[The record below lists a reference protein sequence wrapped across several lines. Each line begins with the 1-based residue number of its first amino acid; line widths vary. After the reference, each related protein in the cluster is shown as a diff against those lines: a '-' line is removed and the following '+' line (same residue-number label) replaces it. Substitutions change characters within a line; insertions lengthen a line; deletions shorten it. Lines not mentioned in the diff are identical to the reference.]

1 VLEKKPEMPR
11 FVAWKILR
19 SGSDRALRNVDSFAD
34 ARELSDLDRGLV
46 RKLVGTAVRRR
57 ATLQALQH
65 HLAPGV
71 GNADLAAHLH
81 IALVQIFFLDRIPEH
96 AVRSTTN
103 DAVRRSLG
111 PSKVRVASEM
121 LDAAYA
127 LREDA
132 RSGDPRRDL
141 ELRNVSLREPV
152 FHDPREHPLLWAEE
166 ALSMPAALIKRWSA
180 RFGEERAHDLAR
192 FALEEPP
199 LSLRVARGARE
210 QVAAELA
217 ALEVTTRDGVHQRV
231 LLAAAGDVERVVA
244 SPAFVEG
251 RITVQGETALR
262 AAEALE
268 ARGGETILDL
278 CAAPGGK
285 TAVIAASGANVVA
298 CDVSDEKLARVADTL
313 TRLQLRERVELVRA
327 DRLEA
332 RGFDAVL
339 VDAPCTNT
347 GVLAQRPEARWRF
360 SPQTKRELVALQT
373 QLLARGAESVRP
385 GGRLVWSTCALDS
398 DENRRAVDLFLARHP
413 QWTLEVDAES
423 LPDCATTQTRG
434 AGPIDGG
441 YFARLRRPAATTA

>member
-1 VLEKKPEMPR
+1 MPR

-34 ARELSDLDRGLV
+34 ARELSDLDRKLV

-57 ATLQALQH
+57 ATLHALQH

-71 GNADLAAHLH
+71 ASADLAAHLH
-81 IALVQIFFLDRIPEH
+81 IALVQVFFLDRIPEH
-96 AVRSTTN
+96 AVRSTTG
-103 DAVRRSLG
+103 DAVRRTLG
-111 PSKVRVASEM
+111 PSKVRIANAM

-152 FHDPREHPLLWAEE
+152 FHDPSEHPLLWAEE
-166 ALSMPAALIKRWSA
+166 ALSMPVALFKRWSA
-180 RFGEERAHDLAR
+180 RFGEARAHDLAR

-199 LSLRVARGARE
+199 LSLRVVRGERAA
-210 QVAAELA
+210 VAAELA
-217 ALEVTTRDGVHQRV
+217 ALEVATREGVHAQV
-231 LLAAAGDVERVVA
+231 LLAAASDVERVVSSA
-244 SPAFVEG
+244 AFAEG

-262 AAEALE
+262 AAEAVE
-268 ARGGETILDL
+268 ARAGETILDL

-285 TAVIAASGANVVA
+285 TAVIAASGATVVA
-298 CDVSDEKLARVADTL
+298 CDISDEKLARVGDTL
-313 TRLQLRERVELVRA
+313 ARLRVGERVELVRA
-327 DRLEA
+327 DLLE
-332 RGFDAVL
+332 RSEFDAVL

-360 SPQTKRELVALQT
+360 TPQQKRELVALQT
-373 QLLARGAESVRP
+373 QLFERGAERVRP
-385 GGRLVWSTCALDS
+385 GGRLVWSTCALDA
-398 DENRRAVDLFLARHP
+398 DENRRAVDAFLARHP
-413 QWTLEVDAES
+413 EWSLEVAAET
-423 LPDCATTQTRG
+423 LPDLGTTQIRG

-441 YFARLRRPAATTA
+441 YLARLRRRAATTA

>member
-1 VLEKKPEMPR
+1 MPR
-11 FVAWKILR
+11 YVAWKILR

-46 RKLVGTAVRRR
+46 RKLIGTAVRRR

-71 GNADLAAHLH
+71 SNADLAAHLH
-81 IALVQIFFLDRIPEH
+81 IALVQVFFLDRIPEH
-96 AVRSTTN
+96 AVRSTTS
-103 DAVRRSLG
+103 DAVRRTLG
-111 PSKVRVASEM
+111 PSKVRIASAM

-152 FHDPREHPLLWAEE
+152 FHDPGEHPLLWAEE
-166 ALSMPAALIKRWSA
+166 ALSMPVALLKRWSA
-180 RFGEERAHDLAR
+180 RFGEARAHDLAR

-199 LSLRVARGARE
+199 LSLRVVRAERASL
-210 QVAAELA
+210 VAELA
-217 ALEVTTRDGVHQRV
+217 ALEVVTRTGTHAGV
-231 LLAAAGDVERVVA
+231 LLAAASDVERVVSSA
-244 SPAFVEG
+244 AFGEG

-262 AAEALE
+262 AAEAVE
-268 ARGGETILDL
+268 ARAGETILDL

-313 TRLQLRERVELVRA
+313 ARLQVRERVELVRA
-327 DRLEA
+327 DLLEQ
-332 RGFDAVL
+332 RQFDAVL

-360 SPQTKRELVALQT
+360 SPQSKRELLALQS
-373 QLLARGAESVRP
+373 QLFERGAELVKP
-385 GGRLVWSTCALDS
+385 GGRLVWSTCALDA
-398 DENRRAVDLFLARHP
+398 DENRRAVDAFLARHP
-413 QWTLEVDAES
+413 EWSLEVDAET
-423 LPDCATTQTRG
+423 LPDCGTTQTGG

-441 YFARLRRPAATTA
+441 YLARLRRGAARTA